1 MFSGMIKR
9 AFEYYGCRFYLR
21 HADIISI
28 INIHCCFVLP
38 MSMSEFW
45 WRNGDNG
52 FISVSVNEFIK
63 DDENFAK
70 MHPATLAHSIAHLT
84 CFEFRALFPF
94 KTF

>member
-1 MFSGMIKR
+1 
-9 AFEYYGCRFYLR
+9 
-21 HADIISI
+21 
-28 INIHCCFVLP
+28 

-70 MHPATLAHSIAHLT
+70 MHPATLAPVLN
-84 CFEFRALFPF
+84 FALFSLS
-94 KTF
+94 KHSDQ